1 MYYIIVYLYIT
12 KELHA
17 GLRSYIVRAPK
28 KYKMTKKNKSS
39 PAKHR
44 EAMKHVNMYV
54 RLEAEDL
61 LPVSLRRAKYIVAKL
76 SVDQQQFCDSDTHRT
91 VAMYY
96 NS

>member
-28 KYKMTKKNKSS
+28 NIKWQKNKSS

-61 LPVSLRRAKYIVAKL
+61 LPVSLRRAEYIVAKL

-96 NS
+96 DS

>member
-1 MYYIIVYLYIT
+1 
-12 KELHA
+12 
-17 GLRSYIVRAPK
+17 
-28 KYKMTKKNKSS
+28 
-39 PAKHR
+39 
-44 EAMKHVNMYV
+44 MKHVNMYV

-61 LPVSLRRAKYIVAKL
+61 LPVSLRRAEYIVAKL